1 MTYHI
6 YILKSEKDNTIYV
19 DYTTDDINQ
28 RLDVHNSGLIKHT
41 QDKRPW
47 SLVYCKSSA
56 SFAQTKT
63 IKNRIVKFMRPL
75 RFSKLRNRIK
85 NSLIIK
91 NIDFTAIFASSILTL
106 KGKR

>member
-28 RLDVHNSGLIKHT
+28 RLDAHNSGLIKNT

-47 SLVYCKSSA
+47 NLVYCKSSK

-63 IKNRIVKFMRPL
+63 IKNRIAKFMKPL
-75 RFSKLRNRIK
+75 GQLRSRIK
-85 NSLIIK
+85 ERLNKDKIWDPIK
-91 NIDFTAIFASSILTL
+91 IMNTAIN
-106 KGKR
+106 KNV